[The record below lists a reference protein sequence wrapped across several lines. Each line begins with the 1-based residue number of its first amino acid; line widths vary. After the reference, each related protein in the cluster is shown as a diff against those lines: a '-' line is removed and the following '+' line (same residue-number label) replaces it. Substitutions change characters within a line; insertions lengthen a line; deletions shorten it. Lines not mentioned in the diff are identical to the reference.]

1 MTSHHPFVPH
11 QAHEGRG
18 DQKGVDA
25 VHESLKRFESS
36 NNQSAEAVDWEG
48 WEGWEGWMLD
58 FPHVGGAVE
67 MERCHKLTC
76 ECIT

>member
-36 NNQSAEAVDWEG
+36 NNQSAEAVGWERWEG
-48 WEGWEGWMLD
+48 WEG
-58 FPHVGGAVE
+58 
-67 MERCHKLTC
+67 
-76 ECIT
+76 

>member
-36 NNQSAEAVDWEG
+36 NNQSAEAVG
-48 WEGWEGWMLD
+48 WEGWEGWMEWI
-58 FPHVGGAVE
+58 FPMLGGLLKWKDV
-67 MERCHKLTC
+67 TN
-76 ECIT
+76 

>member
-36 NNQSAEAVDWEG
+36 NNQSAEAVDWDG
-48 WEGWEGWMLD
+48 WDRMGRMD
-58 FPHVGGAVE
+58 VGFSPCWGG
-67 MERCHKLTC
+67 C
-76 ECIT
+76 